1 MGMGGI
7 DFKVRGIPVRV
18 DLWFILTAFILGA
31 NRAQL
36 GFEYLLGW
44 MAIVLVSVLVHELG
58 HALMYLRLR
67 QEPRIILT
75 GFVGLTYG
83 SESVDRRAD
92 RIKVSLAGPAAQLI
106 VLALPMWL
114 LRDSINPFDHPFLW
128 QERADLF
135 FVSYWWALFNLL
147 PILPLDGG
155 HVSEAIVGRYRTRYV
170 SVVTATVVALYMLGI
185 GEEFWFLPFLLG
197 IFNAIELYQV
207 NKGTPSIAFLPDA
220 PGTGWDSG
228 PEHGLPRGDKRKRR
242 RRGRTHL
249 RAVPTADE
257 DIPLGLGAARPGE
270 RIGPDAQQVEALA
283 WESLRRNDVPAA
295 SRALSRHPNKEAA
308 DPFLVASVDLASGD
322 VGDGIARFR
331 NAYLAKPDGPASLVP
346 ATLIAQTGR
355 AAELAGVLLA
365 DRSGTGPHAATSL
378 QNHLHYAKQYEAAAR
393 VGELIHDDGRASKA
407 QTAFE
412 TACSWAQA
420 GDPDKGLDWLRQ
432 AVSDGFT
439 AASMIDG
446 EPDLAP
452 VRALPA
458 FDELRSR
465 LS

>member
-1 MGMGGI
+1 MGGLPGLE
-7 DFKVRGIPVRV
+7 FRVRNIPVRIE
-18 DLWFILTAFILGA
+18 LWFILTAFLLATDRPFKYILT
-31 NRAQL
+31 
-36 GFEYLLGW
+36 W
-44 MAIVLVSVLVHELG
+44 MAVVFVSVLVHELG
-58 HALMYLRLR
+58 HAYAYRRLH
-67 QEPRIILT
+67 QEPRIVLT
-75 GFVGLTYG
+75 WLVGLTYG
-83 SESVDRRAD
+83 SETINTRND
-92 RIKVSLAGPAAQLI
+92 RIKVALAGSVTQLVVLGIPA
-106 VLALPMWL
+106 WL
-114 LRDSINPFDHPFLW
+114 LFDYSSLPDNITL
-128 QERADLF
+128 AVILYDMVT
-135 FVSYWWALFNLL
+135 VSVGWAIFNLL
-147 PILPLDGG
+147 PILPLDGA
-155 HVSEAIVGRYRTRYV
+155 HISEAIYGRYKTRYI
-170 SVVTATVVALYMLGI
+170 SIVTGVLATIWVYTSPRYGFA
-185 GEEFWFLPFLLG
+185 WFIPFILTV
-197 IFNAIELYQV
+197 FNAIELYQV
-207 NKGTPSIAFLPDA
+207 SKGTPSIAFLPDA

-228 PEHGLPRGDKRKRR
+228 PDEGLPRDKRKRR
-242 RRGRTHL
+242 RRGRGHL
-249 RAVPTADE
+249 RAVPVGHE
-257 DIPLGLGAARPGE
+257 EIPVGLGAARPGE
-270 RIGPDAQQVEALA
+270 RTGPDAQQVEALA

-295 SRALSRHPNKEAA
+295 SRALSRHPNKDAA

-331 NAYLAKPDGPASLVP
+331 TAYLAKPDGPASLVP
-346 ATLIAQTGR
+346 ATLIAQAGR

-365 DRSGTGPHAATSL
+365 DRTSSGPHAATSL

-420 GDPDKGLDWLRQ
+420 GDPDKGLDWLRR

-465 LS
+465 LA